1 MKTTI
6 GLGVL
11 CGALVTIA
19 LTAVLYFADQ
29 LAGTPFVPYDLFDW
43 MVQVLPGAVVTFGL
57 DLMID
62 VLRVIGVGVAG
73 TAKTAERAMAVGQ
86 FLLLGTAVG
95 TVFFVIARLR
105 GRSPEVVTGIVA
117 GALLG
122 LPMMAVSAGTQK
134 RRSRRPCLRRARR
147 ASPPRGRGGGSS
159 SSRWAPPRQRLPWRA
174 AVWDT

>member
-1 MKTTI
+1 MKTNI

-11 CGALVTIA
+11 CGALTTIT

-73 TAKTAERAMAVGQ
+73 TAKTAERAMAIGQ
-86 FLLLGTAVG
+86 FFLLGTAVG
-95 TVFFVIARLR
+95 AR
-105 GRSPEVVTGIVA
+105 
-117 GALLG
+117 
-122 LPMMAVSAGTQK
+122 
-134 RRSRRPCLRRARR
+134 
-147 ASPPRGRGGGSS
+147 SS
-159 SSRWAPPRQRLPWRA
+159 SSSQGFAGRPRKS
-174 AVWDT
+174 